1 VENVAEQKLTEGP
14 QPARYVLYDQIPY
27 TPETHSIVLKV
38 AGERRAAG
46 VLEAARRTINQTAP
60 IVAVQEMTTME
71 SVFSKAVGPARQ
83 VMTLLTLLTALA
95 LVLGAVG
102 IYGVISHFVTRR
114 RRDYGVRI
122 ALGQSAAG
130 VIRQVVGR
138 GGVLVAI
145 GSVIGI
151 ASALLLARLLAS
163 FLYGVGAADPLAMGT
178 AVLAL
183 AAVGLAAAYIPARRA
198 SRTDPV
204 MVLRQE

>member
-1 VENVAEQKLTEGP
+1 MT
-14 QPARYVLYDQIPY
+14 D
-27 TPETHSIVLKV
+27 
-38 AGERRAAG
+38 ERRAVG
-46 VLEAARRTINQTAP
+46 VLDAARRTVGEVAP
-60 IVAVQEMTTME
+60 RVAVQEATTME
-71 SVFSKAVGPARQ
+71 SILAHAVGPARQ
-83 VMTLLTLLTALA
+83 VMTLLTLLTGLA

-145 GSVIGI
+145 GSAIGI
-151 ASALLLARLLAS
+151 ASALLLARLLAT
-163 FLYGVGAADPLAMGT
+163 FLYGVGAADPIAMGA
-178 AVLAL
+178 AVAAL

-204 MVLRQE
+204 LVLRQE